1 MKIPTIDKERITQR
15 AFELLGGRDA
25 FFAAAD
31 KELKE
36 VQTRWNQN
44 VDTIGRILRAHLF
57 VEHYLTEYLS
67 NANPR
72 LGDAAEAR
80 LTFAQKVALLDSKNR
95 DIFVILPGIKR
106 LNTIRNRLAHNLNA
120 QVTNED
126 ASVFLKC
133 ERFAALRAVRASESK
148 ISTEPID
155 VLEDFARHISVAL
168 TYEFTPV
175 SRAIAQAISESH
187 GQDPT

>member
-1 MKIPTIDKERITQR
+1 MKIPPIDPEGITRR
-15 AFELLGGRDA
+15 AFELMGGREA

-31 KELKE
+31 KELAE
-36 VQTRWNQN
+36 VQARWNQN
-44 VDTIGRILRAHLF
+44 VETIGRILRAHLF

-72 LGDAAEAR
+72 LGAASEAR

-95 DIFVILPGIKR
+95 DISVILPGIKR

-120 QVTNED
+120 QVTSED
-126 ASVFLKC
+126 ASAFLQC
-133 ERFAALRAVRASESK
+133 ERFAALRAARASESK
-148 ISTEPID
+148 IGTEPID
-155 VLEDFARHISVAL
+155 VLEDFARHTSIAF

-175 SRAIAQAISESH
+175 SQAISQAIAERH
-187 GQDPT
+187 GKDAT